1 MNEMIM
7 IQHLVDKKIKEQ
19 AEVILE
25 KLGLTIE
32 QAINLFLK
40 ETILHNGLPFEV
52 IIPTKEE
59 QEDINFATA
68 VATVDDNPSPSE
80 RTKRLMI
87 LYKRGI
93 IDLETAKFA
102 VERMYK
108 Q

>member
-19 AEVILE
+19 AEVIFE

-40 ETILHNGLPFEV
+40 ETILHNGVPFEL

-68 VATVDDNPSPSE
+68 VATVDGNPSPSE

-102 VERMYK
+102 VERMYN

>member
-7 IQHLVDKKIKEQ
+7 IQHLVNKEIKEQ
-19 AEVILE
+19 AEAIFE

-40 ETILHNGLPFEV
+40 ETILHSGLPFEV

-68 VATVDDNPSPSE
+68 VATVDGNPSPSE

-102 VERMYK
+102 IERMYK
-108 Q
+108 C